1 MKKIIAVEGMH
12 CQHCQASVEKALS
25 QIDGVESAKVDLAK
39 KTPPSPFPTR
49 SMTRFSSRPLPT
61 PGLSREPSPRKKA
74 FSAVRRNR

>member
-39 KTPPSPFPTR
+39 KNAAVTLSHEVDDAVLIKAVADAGFE
-49 SMTRFSSRPLPT
+49 
-61 PGLSREPSPRKKA
+61 PGAITEKKGL
-74 FSAVRRNR
+74 FGR